1 MYGNSCQVTNP
12 VVADGVTEPLSP
24 DALDLDQRHLRHV
37 RHLGARIE
45 VTDHAR
51 PCIPVIERDVGVDL
65 AADDA
70 PLERSHLE
78 RPLEGLVLLFGRKAE
93 AGEGVDVRALQRADP
108 ADDRGGLDALFLDH
122 VLEALE
128 EEIIAFEDRQDDPRR
143 ALRHEVVHRRL
154 RPSVGP
160 APYTSAPRLSKH
172 EWYPASRAPAPARP
186 PRRPRG
192 RRGHRRSA
200 GLASQRSQ
208 APDRRQPRRAPV
220 LRLLR
225 DLPWGRWTWIVA
237 GGAVPDPPGRSPER
251 GAKPSRALS
260 LRHHQA
266 WRGAARAAGNAGLRV
281 PPQ

>member
-51 PCIPVIERDVGVDL
+51 PCIPVIERDVGMDL

-143 ALRHEVVHRRL
+143 ALRHEVVHRRPPTERWASTL
-154 RPSVGP
+154 HVG
-160 APYTSAPRLSKH
+160 ATLVKA
-172 EWYPASRAPAPARP
+172 
-186 PRRPRG
+186 
-192 RRGHRRSA
+192 
-200 GLASQRSQ
+200 
-208 APDRRQPRRAPV
+208 
-220 LRLLR
+220 
-225 DLPWGRWTWIVA
+225 
-237 GGAVPDPPGRSPER
+237 
-251 GAKPSRALS
+251 RALS